1 LTKNEQTVTEAYAVD
16 ETVHIDPSSP
26 VMPAERISHA
36 LKKAMEIGSLC
47 NNASMV
53 RNEDGEF
60 VGQSTDVA
68 LLNVLD
74 VFGIPDQRQVCAIF
88 ITHRFLPHLLYPG
101 RVSLDYPKGH
111 LTLNKNTW
119 PLVAPTVLEIPPT

>member
-1 LTKNEQTVTEAYAVD
+1 
-16 ETVHIDPSSP
+16 
-26 VMPAERISHA
+26 MPAERISHA
-36 LKKAMEIGSLC
+36 LKKTMEIGSLC

-74 VFGIPDQRQVCAIF
+74 VFGITDQRQVCAIS
-88 ITHRFLPHLLYPG
+88 ITHRILPHLLCPG
-101 RVSLDYPKGH
+101 RASPDYPKDR
-111 LTLNKNTW
+111 LALNTNTW
-119 PLVAPTVLEIPPT
+119 PLVVPTVLEVPPT